1 MPPIDDDAAFLSDML
16 TAARQILRYTT
27 GSTFHGFVA
36 NDMMRRATERQLEI
50 IGEAA
55 TLVSRT
61 VRDSNSEIPWRQII
75 AQRNV
80 LTHEYGEIKVEL
92 IWKLVQTH
100 IPTLI
105 KRLESLVPTPPPDP
119 DPTR

>member
-16 TAARQILRYTT
+16 TAAQQVLRYTN

-36 NDMMRRATERQLEI
+36 DDMMRRATERQLEI

-55 TLVSRT
+55 TQVSRAL
-61 VRDSNSEIPWRQII
+61 RDSNSDIPWRQII

-80 LTHEYGEIKVEL
+80 LAHEYGEIKVEL

-105 KRLESLVPTPPPDP
+105 QRLELLVPIPPPDP

>member
-16 TAARQILRYTT
+16 VAARQILHYTT
-27 GSTFHGFVA
+27 GATFEGFVR

-55 TLVSRT
+55 GRVSEETRK
-61 VRDSNSEIPWRQII
+61 RNMEIPWPKII

-80 LTHEYGEIKVEL
+80 LAHEYGEIKVEL
-92 IWKLVQTH
+92 IWKLVQVH
-100 IPTLI
+100 IPALI
-105 KRLESLVPTPPPDP
+105 RQLEPLVPTPPPDSAE
-119 DPTR
+119 TA